1 MYHQNQVFFRMDGRY
16 LVGGDYTIDDF
27 SVSAGQDPA
36 HHIYKG
42 LRTGIEVPDGVMN
55 FSVGRHKTLSVG
67 QWFKA
72 QVTAQQNTMG
82 GYSDML
88 NFAFIGQLKIRL
100 RDMASP
106 ENTISFVF
114 DDIVL
119 AQTSSGASNSWIFG
133 GKRCVYQGHH
143 VVSCPGVTGSD
154 GAQEGRPVQLLVKWM
169 SSDRFALQIQ
179 QTADT

>member
-1 MYHQNQVFFRMDGRY
+1 MDGRN
-16 LVGGDYTIDDF
+16 LVGGDCTIGDF
-27 SVSAGQDPA
+27 SVSAGQDPD

-42 LRTGIEVPDGVMN
+42 LCTGIEVPDGVMN
-55 FSVGRHKTLSVG
+55 FSVGRHKTSSVG

-72 QVTAQQNTMG
+72 QVTAQQNTMDR
-82 GYSDML
+82 YDDML

-100 RDMASP
+100 RGMDSP
-106 ENTISFVF
+106 ENTMSFVF

-119 AQTSSGASNSWIFG
+119 AQTSSGASNIWIFG
-133 GKRCVYQGHH
+133 GKRCVYQGDH

-154 GAQEGRPVQLLVKWM
+154 GAQAGRPVQLFVTWM

-179 QTADT
+179 QTAAT